1 MHTVTRTTTVGIFLL
16 GLLAAS
22 ASSAQQQPAA
32 TPPANPLDVIPDK
45 MAFDIP
51 FGEPISAAK
60 ARAVIEATTAESKKR
75 GWKMNVAVVDWS
87 GNLVSFERMDGAQ
100 LASVSIAQ
108 HKARTAA
115 QFRRETKVFE
125 SGIQGGNT
133 YQITLDDV
141 IASRG
146 GIPLIE
152 NGKIIGAV
160 GCSGGS
166 GSQDEAVCK
175 AGAALIK

>member
-1 MHTVTRTTTVGIFLL
+1 MRKLTVGLFVL
-16 GLLAAS
+16 GLLTAS
-22 ASSAQQQPAA
+22 AHAAEPAA
-32 TPPANPLDVIPDK
+32 APPANPLDAVPEK
-45 MAFDIP
+45 MPFDIP

-60 ARAVIEATTAESKKR
+60 ARSVIDAAAAESKKR
-75 GWKMNVAVVDWS
+75 GWKMNIAVVDWG

-100 LASVSIAQ
+100 IASVTIAQ

-115 QFRRETKVFE
+115 GFRRETKVFE
-125 SGIQGGNT
+125 AGVQGGNT
-133 YQITLDDV
+133 YQLTLDDI

-152 NGKIIGAV
+152 GGKIIGAV
-160 GCSGGS
+160 GCSGGT
-166 GSQDEAVCK
+166 GSQDEVACK